1 MIGLK
6 KKLKNQAKG
15 YFDTAKWFYEF
26 LGIKIIIGFFLAMIA
41 GILDGFGIAMFFPL
55 LNSLAGQT
63 TSEKSDSNF
72 LTSIIESIGVE
83 LNFNVT
89 LILMLVFF
97 VGKALIRFINLYYRF
112 DLLKGLLLQLRS
124 DIFIKIRS
132 LSFIK
137 YQKLD
142 SGKIQNVL
150 TSDIDRL
157 QYTYTYYFQTIEY
170 GVITVVYLLFAYI
183 IDFNFASLVTIGGVG
198 INYFFKSIYQKTS
211 KESDKLSRVNNKY
224 FGNVNQFMSNI
235 KYIRISGLYNKFLKR
250 ISHSIETLEST
261 RKRISLLNSGLDAA
275 REPSMIIII
284 CTALFFQ
291 INYLNGSSEEVIITL
306 VFFYRALTS
315 VTLMQTAWNNF
326 NSVRGSLKNIKSL
339 QKGIINTPSLTG
351 NNTLKSP
358 IESITLKEVSL
369 SISNK
374 SILEQINIVL
384 QKGKIYFLVGS
395 SGGGKSSL
403 LNVISRLYDDY
414 SGEILISKAYDMK
427 NYPPEE
433 IQKSIGYLT
442 QEAIIFEGNVFENVT
457 LWAERN
463 SVNETKAINCL
474 IKASLI
480 ESFSP
485 NELKILDKNAN
496 TLSGGQKQRINIAR
510 ELYKDVDVLIFDEGT
525 SALDPL
531 NEQTI
536 MNNLREL
543 KNNYIILIVT
553 HNQSNL
559 DFGDE
564 IIYLENGRVK
574 GFDTLKNLKQ
584 HHTFFNQHD

>member
-6 KKLKNQAKG
+6 KNLKNQAKG
-15 YFDTAKWFYEF
+15 YFDTAKWFYQF
-26 LGIKIIIGFFLAMIA
+26 LGIKIIVGFFLAMIA

-55 LNSLAGQT
+55 LKTL
-63 TSEKSDSNF
+63 TSKTASENSDSNF
-72 LTSIIESIGVE
+72 ITGIIESIGVE
-83 LNFNVT
+83 LNFNTT

-97 VGKALIRFINLYYRF
+97 VGKALIRFINLFYRF

-124 DIFIKIRS
+124 DIFLKIRS

-142 SGKIQNVL
+142 TGKIQNVL
-150 TSDIDRL
+150 TTDIDRL

-170 GVITVVYLLFAYI
+170 GVITVVYLSFAYI
-183 IDFNFASLVTIGGVG
+183 IDFNFAGLVTIGGVG
-198 INYFFKSIYQKTS
+198 INYLFKSIYQKTS

-224 FGNVNQFMSNI
+224 FGAVNQFMSNL
-235 KYIRISGLYNKFLKR
+235 KYIRISGLYNKFLGR
-250 ISHSIETLEST
+250 ISHSIEALEST

-284 CTALFFQ
+284 CTALFIQ
-291 INYLNGSSEEVIITL
+291 INYFNGSSEEVIITL
-306 VFFYRALTS
+306 LFFYRALTS

-339 QKGIINTPSLTG
+339 QKDIFNTPSED
-351 NNTLKSP
+351 NNALDSP
-358 IESITLKEVSL
+358 IESITLNEVSL
-369 SISNK
+369 SIDNK
-374 SILEQINIVL
+374 SILEEINIVL

-414 SGEILISKAYDMK
+414 SGEIFISKELNIK

-442 QEAIIFEGNVFENVT
+442 QEPIIFEGNVFENVT

-463 SVNETKAINCL
+463 SINETRAINCL
-474 IKASLI
+474 IRASLI
-480 ESFSP
+480 QGLSS
-485 NELKILDKNAN
+485 NEVKILDKTAN

-525 SALDPL
+525 SALDPI
-531 NEQTI
+531 NEKTI
-536 MNNLREL
+536 MHNLREL

-553 HNQSNL
+553 HAQSNL
-559 DFGDE
+559 DFSDK

-574 GFDTLKNLKQ
+574 GFDTLENLKQ
-584 HHTFFNQHD
+584 HHTFFS